1 MPVDPD
7 RKNNWLRRRIFNPLL
22 ALLSHGIAPDR
33 LALCVAIA
41 VVVGNVPILGIS
53 SILCAA
59 IALAFRLNLP
69 AIQIVQA
76 AMAPTQ
82 ILLIIPFIRLGEWM
96 VHAPRQSVS
105 IKEWLAL
112 WQQGAGFAGVA
123 LREAVFHAGFA
134 WALIA
139 PVAVFLLYKLL
150 TPVFARAA
158 ARGKPAP

>member
-1 MPVDPD
+1 MH
-7 RKNNWLRRRIFNPLL
+7 RRILKPVLS
-22 ALLSHGIAPDR
+22 LLSQGIAPDR
-33 LALCVAIA
+33 LALCVAIG
-41 VVVGNVPILGIS
+41 VVLGNVPILGIS

-69 AIQIVQA
+69 AIQLVQA

-96 VHAPRQSVS
+96 VRAPRQSVS

-112 WQQGAGFAGVA
+112 WQQGGGHAALA
-123 LREAVFHAGFA
+123 LRDAIIHAGFA

-139 PVAVFLLYKLL
+139 PFAVYLLYKLL
-150 TPVFARAA
+150 TPAFARAA
-158 ARGKPAP
+158 AARGNPVP

>member
-1 MPVDPD
+1 MK
-7 RKNNWLRRRIFNPLL
+7 RWLHRRILKPVLS
-22 ALLSHGIAPDR
+22 LLSQGIAPDR
-33 LALCVAIA
+33 LALCVAIG

-69 AIQIVQA
+69 AIQLVQA

-82 ILLIIPFIRLGEWM
+82 ILLIVPFIRMGEWILR
-96 VHAPRQSVS
+96 APRQSVS

-112 WQQGAGFAGVA
+112 LQQGGGIAALA
-123 LREAVFHAGFA
+123 LRDAIFHAGFA

-139 PVAVFLLYKLL
+139 PMAIFLLYKLL
-150 TPVFARAA
+150 TPVFGRAA
-158 ARGKPAP
+158 AQGKPNP